1 MQDQRRFPEFSNV
14 ATFALLLILQIM
26 RRQFKFLVYYDG
38 RFHFLEISRYCLSES
53 LAIIDQ
59 FPDLEDLRKKQD
71 LEDILQCFKASFL
84 QLSFNNDRR
93 LVYVDWEN
101 VVFQG
106 KPGKQRTLKVLL
118 PNGKEAFAKYTGN
131 SGDLFI
137 IEEIVTK
144 EVFEIPLQNIL
155 DHIQPSS
162 EVLEKYKL
170 DLASQ
175 SERELML
182 EEKKA
187 KAPFLQFPM
196 ALPRKDTNNVLY
208 PFLEYG
214 DLLVL
219 FLLCRKF
226 GFQLGNNYPFNNLLI
241 RFQACGS
248 QEKFFHE
255 VPQLT
260 ESENEAFKVFERTY
274 MDNFMG
280 NVMESGVQRCSKLT
294 VQKVFLA
301 QFDIAKH
308 FRILSQCALNL
319 PSEYFTNPE
328 PEVVLRKGDKA
339 LVPHS
344 SLKKLE

>member
-1 MQDQRRFPEFSNV
+1 MEAQGGEYKFSNE

-26 RRQFKFLVYYDG
+26 KRQFRFLVFHDG
-38 RFHFLEISRYCLSES
+38 RLYFLEISQFCLTTTID
-53 LAIIDQ
+53 IIQQ
-59 FPDLEDLRKKQD
+59 FPDLQGLSNGA
-71 LEDILQCFKASFL
+71 LEEILVCLKASFIK
-84 QLSFNNDRR
+84 LSFKIGDQ
-93 LVYVDWEN
+93 LLFVDWKD

-106 KPGKQRTLKVLL
+106 EPGKQRTLKVSL

-131 SGDLFI
+131 CGDLFI
-137 IEEIVTK
+137 VEEIVTK
-144 EVFEIPLQNIL
+144 QLFEIPLRNIL
-155 DHIQPSS
+155 DHNKPSS
-162 EVLEKYKL
+162 EVLERYKL
-170 DLASQ
+170 DLTSQ

-182 EEKKA
+182 KEKKA
-187 KAPFLQFPM
+187 QAPCLQFPM
-196 ALPRKDTNNVLY
+196 ALPRKNTNNVLY
-208 PFLEYG
+208 PFLEHG

-219 FLLCRKF
+219 FFLCKKI
-226 GFQLGNNYPFNNLLI
+226 GLQLGNNYPFNNLLI

-260 ESENEAFKVFERTY
+260 ESENKAFKVFERTY

-294 VQKVFLA
+294 VQEVFLA
-301 QFDIAKH
+301 QFEVAKH
-308 FRILSQCALNL
+308 FKILSQCALNL
-319 PSEYFTNPE
+319 PFEYFTNSE
-328 PEVVLRKGDKA
+328 PEVVLRKGDEA